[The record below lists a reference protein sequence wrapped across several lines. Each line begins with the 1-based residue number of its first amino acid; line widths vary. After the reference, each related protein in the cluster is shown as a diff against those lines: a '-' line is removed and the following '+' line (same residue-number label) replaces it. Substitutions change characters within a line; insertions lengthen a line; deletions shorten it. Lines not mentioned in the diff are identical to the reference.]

1 MLVDMN
7 GVFIF
12 RFRKYHFQEKVYS
25 YTLYAMPNRVNIIVL
40 VFILLLGK
48 PRKREMQDAS
58 SEIMDSDM
66 FLSASC
72 LCIEQSTF
80 VYCNKTLTHDR
91 IHGAL
96 S

>member
-1 MLVDMN
+1 MLVEINCD
-7 GVFIF
+7 FIF
-12 RFRKYHFQEKVYS
+12 PFSKSHFQVKVYS
-25 YTLYAMPNRVNIIVL
+25 YTLFVL
-40 VFILLLGK
+40 ILISLLGK
-48 PRKREMQDAS
+48 PRKRKTQGAS
-58 SEIMDSDM
+58 PKMIDSDM

>member
-1 MLVDMN
+1 M
-7 GVFIF
+7 VFLYSDLGNIISKRKSILT
-12 RFRKYHFQEKVYS
+12 RF
-25 YTLYAMPNRVNIIVL
+25 MPNRVNIIVL